1 MIPEKYRRLTFSFF
15 MALFMTFLMSAIITF
30 TNLGLVDN
38 FVFKWAE
45 AFYKAFIFAFPIV
58 FFVAP
63 SVQKLTNKLIKI
75 EG

>member
-15 MALFMTFLMSAIITF
+15 MALFMTFLMSSIITY
-30 TNLGLVDN
+30 TNLGFVDG
-38 FVFKWAE
+38 FIFKWME

-63 SVQKLTNKLIKI
+63 TVQKLTNKLIKQK
-75 EG
+75 G